1 MLIILYWVENNF
13 NKSDRGNSMDTIL
26 VTGYAKAP
34 QGSAMYEKYKY
45 SGIVLEIN
53 KKTHIIEN
61 VEFTFI
67 TNLAKDYIK
76 RLMVGYD
83 LSKGLDE
90 IINKIESNYIAPST
104 NSVIVAL
111 KAAYKRYLEKTN
123 S

>member
-1 MLIILYWVENNF
+1 
-13 NKSDRGNSMDTIL
+13 MDTIL